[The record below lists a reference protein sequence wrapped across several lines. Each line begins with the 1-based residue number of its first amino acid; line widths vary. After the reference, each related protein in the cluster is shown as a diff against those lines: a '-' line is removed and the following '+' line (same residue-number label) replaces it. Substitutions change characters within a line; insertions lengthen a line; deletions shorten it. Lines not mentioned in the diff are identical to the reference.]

1 MEANNRVLFV
11 DDDQAFL
18 NAVFRLLR
26 KKFDVFTLTDPKHA
40 LELSEQEGPFGVVV
54 SDYRMPE
61 LDGVQYLRLMHQCF
75 PDSERILLTGYPDLN
90 VAVEAVNS
98 AKVHSI
104 LTKPCPIEKIEDEL
118 RAALQ
123 KYNQSLRTR
132 ELYKQN
138 LASLGEQVSSTM
150 TRLIREVQSRL
161 DDRERL
167 YSLLK
172 KVLAAKDLYT
182 FLHSVR
188 VSEMAGELAKKMDY
202 SDSSVHSITMAAL
215 LHDLG
220 KIYVSSEILNKTSKL
235 SPVEWDLIKYH
246 PQAGFDL
253 LSTVEL
259 DKTISLSVY
268 QHHERRDGSGYPNAL
283 RGLDIIPEAQIIA
296 VCDIVEAMTNER
308 PYRAAL
314 GRDAAL
320 EELWKSREIHYQ
332 ADIVD
337 KCIELI
343 TVDRFMP
350 AVITDG
356 NTKIS

>member
-1 MEANNRVLFV
+1 MVPNNRVLFV

-18 NAVFRLLR
+18 NAVSRLLR
-26 KKFDVFTLTDPKHA
+26 NKFEIFTLTDPKSA
-40 LELSEQEGPFGVVV
+40 LALSEQEGPFGVVV
-54 SDYRMPE
+54 SDYKMPE

-90 VAVEAVNS
+90 VAVDAVNS

-104 LTKPCPIEKIEDEL
+104 LTKPCPVERIEDEL

-132 ELYKQN
+132 ELYKEN

-150 TRLIREVQSRL
+150 TRLSREVQSRL
-161 DDRERL
+161 DDKERL

-172 KVLAAKDLYT
+172 KVLAAKDQYT

-188 VSEMAGELAKKMDY
+188 VSEMAGELAKKMNYTDR
-202 SDSSVHSITMAAL
+202 DVHSITMAAL

-220 KIYVSSEILNKTSKL
+220 KIYVASEILNKTSKL

-253 LSTVEL
+253 LSTVDL
-259 DKTISLSVY
+259 DKTISLAVY

-296 VCDIVEAMTNER
+296 VCDVVEAMTNER

-314 GRDAAL
+314 GHDAAMAQ
-320 EELWKSREIHYQ
+320 LWKSRGIHYRT
-332 ADIVD
+332 DIVD
-337 KCIELI
+337 ECIKLL

-350 AVITDG
+350 AVVVDS
-356 NTKIS
+356 NMKKS